1 MKTVKDLME
10 YLSQF
15 SPDTRVVINAWDC
28 YNDEPYEHEISDEPY
43 VEEKREGPK
52 GRRHYKV
59 IHF

>member
-1 MKTVKDLME
+1 ME